1 MKKVFGIAALLLAF
15 VACNKVETEITPVEQ
30 PSDSKGITIT
40 ATLAPKTADTKA
52 VADNGDNKITV
63 TWAENE
69 HIAILYDK
77 DGAQVADATIT
88 AVDGSGAATIT
99 FTVEAGTPDNT
110 ACTLVY
116 PYSAAK
122 DDKSGVK
129 DAATLLSAQDGTLNA
144 NLDVRVGA
152 GTIRTTTPGLDV
164 TTQPEAQF
172 AIFKFTVKNADAS
185 ATIDVKPLIITIGTQ
200 DYVITPASA
209 TSTLYAA
216 LPAVSG
222 QTVSFSATSS
232 DSKTFTC
239 SKDGVTFAA
248 GKYYQSTLKMTAA
261 PVYTLLSAAT
271 AEDIGKVVCAAGH
284 LHDAKTAVPA
294 GCTAVGILGK
304 VTETGHGLILA
315 LQNAI
320 SQTWNTIDGWASV
333 TTYAGTR
340 LKVLPDNAA
349 RGVLLTSYTALGAT
363 AVSNWAVAQKSDY
376 EAIFTNL
383 GSTQGD
389 KDGMTYDAN
398 VNAYITT
405 GVGGAALSGYYWSAT
420 WKSDIRSWYFYGYFW
435 CFDPNGT
442 QYSVRPVLGF

>member
-116 PYSAAK
+116 PYSATK

-164 TTQPEAQF
+164 TTQPAAQF

-216 LPAVSG
+216 LPAVSS

-232 DSKTFTC
+232 DSKTYTC

-320 SQTWNTIDGWASV
+320 SQTWNTIFGWASV
-333 TTYAGTR
+333 TTYAGTT

-349 RGVLLTSYTALGAT
+349 RGVQLTSYTALGAT

-383 GSTQGD
+383 GSTAPYWNGQP
-389 KDGMTYDAN
+389 YDAN

-405 GVGGAALSGYYWSAT
+405 GVGGAALYGQYWSAT
-420 WKSDIRSWYFYGYFW
+420 WKNDYSAWYFYSDYW
-435 CFDPNGT
+435 NYDPNE
-442 QYSVRPVLGF
+442 QKSRVRPVLAF